1 MKNLNSDDIFII
13 LFVSIK
19 AGGMLG
25 ILLFLFQLFS
35 EIIPN
40 ITEVSSMLM
49 IIPITVICFII
60 GTTYK
65 ILSKKQVENL
75 KLDKKLAEEELQKKE
90 WEETKK
96 SDKLLYLNSINEIK
110 SKFNKYQE
118 VLLLGRE
125 FERILSEMES
135 KIIKIDKKEKT
146 NYVQQFVKISNFIN
160 KKNKKILTTY
170 SQLVNTKEKVNYN
183 GVEFE
188 ADKHPYL
195 ELQELPKKVK
205 KLENE
210 IILYQEIIFHS
221 INMILALINNKM
233 FIFYQIYEIF
243 DGLGVFENNWQN
255 KVSDDLKNINKK
267 LDQIDRNIQQGFE
280 YLTYTIDNSFTE
292 LQKNIIEELQNI
304 NSNIVINN
312 FLTAVQTRKMYQI
325 RRDTKSIN
333 NKN

>member
-1 MKNLNSDDIFII
+1 MKNIDSGDIIYI

-19 AGGMLG
+19 VGGMLG
-25 ILLFLFQLFS
+25 IFLFFMQLFIG
-35 EIIPN
+35 IIPN
-40 ITEVSSMLM
+40 MTDVSSMMLL
-49 IIPITVICFII
+49 IPITVICFII
-60 GTTYK
+60 FMTYK
-65 ILSKKQVENL
+65 VFSEKEEEKL

-110 SKFNKYQE
+110 NKFDKYQE

-170 SQLVNTKEKVNYN
+170 SQLVTTKEKVNYN

-210 IILYQEIIFHS
+210 IILYSKF
-221 INMILALINNKM
+221 K
-233 FIFYQIYEIF
+233 
-243 DGLGVFENNWQN
+243 
-255 KVSDDLKNINKK
+255 
-267 LDQIDRNIQQGFE
+267 
-280 YLTYTIDNSFTE
+280 
-292 LQKNIIEELQNI
+292 
-304 NSNIVINN
+304 
-312 FLTAVQTRKMYQI
+312 
-325 RRDTKSIN
+325 
-333 NKN
+333 